1 MIMPG
6 GKMQHT
12 LAVLEFWMY
21 ILVYEYIYCS
31 HTTAQ
36 SFFKEGFPHKGCFY
50 LIKDKIKK

>member
-21 ILVYEYIYCS
+21 ILVYVYTVGTESIQTPLHFS
-31 HTTAQ
+31 LFVILQPFA
-36 SFFKEGFPHKGCFY
+36 
-50 LIKDKIKK
+50 KII